1 MKAVLVKTS
10 QVEEDDPGPS
20 LDPFSSYPL
29 RCPLGETQWRL
40 WIPSDTAE
48 WENYSGYI
56 VLFHLRGK
64 IHAPFKWNY
73 HFPLHICK
81 THKETTGGTKVA
93 AVLCK
98 QALTILRGQS
108 SSPFCEWDQI
118 RVRNLLNPTSDHIT
132 PLLWT
137 VQNFHPTSTHCPGL
151 KRPAPSTSPCSFSP
165 ETLVFL
171 LFLQPATS
179 APSLGPPAS
188 DPPTPGNCMAP
199 TFMSLRPCE
208 ALAL

>member
-1 MKAVLVKTS
+1 MKAALVKTS

-20 LDPFSSYPL
+20 LDPFSPYPL

-40 WIPSDTAE
+40 WISSDTAE

-56 VLFHLRGK
+56 VLFHLGGK

-81 THKETTGGTKVA
+81 THKETTGGTKVVA
-93 AVLCK
+93 ILCK
-98 QALTILRGQS
+98 QVLTISRGES

-137 VQNFHPTSTHCPGL
+137 VQNFHPTSTHCPVL
-151 KRPAPSTSPCSFSP
+151 RDQLPPHPPVHFPQRHWSSCCSSKLPRQLLPYDPLPQTHLSQVIAWLPPSCHSGH
-165 ETLVFL
+165 V
-171 LFLQPATS
+171 
-179 APSLGPPAS
+179 
-188 DPPTPGNCMAP
+188 
-199 TFMSLRPCE
+199 RH
-208 ALAL
+208 

>member
-1 MKAVLVKTS
+1 MKAALVKTS

-20 LDPFSSYPL
+20 LDPFSPYPL

-56 VLFHLRGK
+56 VLFHLGGK

-93 AVLCK
+93 AILCK
-98 QALTILRGQS
+98 QVLTISRGQS
-108 SSPFCEWDQI
+108 SSPFCEWDQM

-137 VQNFHPTSTHCPGL
+137 VQNFHPTSTHCPVL
-151 KRPAPSTSPCSFSP
+151 RDQLPPR
-165 ETLVFL
+165 
-171 LFLQPATS
+171 
-179 APSLGPPAS
+179 PPAHS
-188 DPPTPGNCMAP
+188 PQRHWSSCCSSKLPRQLLP
-199 TFMSLRPCE
+199 
-208 ALAL
+208 